1 MFKLNCVCFRN
12 EKQKDYKFLPQ
23 HFLNLRPLP
32 QMQGSLRPIFG
43 ESLRIGVLGGQQLV
57 SLQQA
62 SLSSIINV
70 AAIALNKETSFS
82 RLKVVHITQKRKAS

>member
-1 MFKLNCVCFRN
+1 MGVYVLGT
-12 EKQKDYKFLPQ
+12 EKDYKFLPQ

-62 SLSSIINV
+62 SLSSIIGLVKNPFLSSMFFP
-70 AAIALNKETSFS
+70 IFLPKILSMNI
-82 RLKVVHITQKRKAS
+82 L

>member
-62 SLSSIINV
+62 SLSSIIGLVKKPFLSSIFFPIFLPKILSMN
-70 AAIALNKETSFS
+70 IL
-82 RLKVVHITQKRKAS
+82 

>member
-62 SLSSIINV
+62 LLSSIIGLV
-70 AAIALNKETSFS
+70 EKPFLSSMFFPIFS
-82 RLKVVHITQKRKAS
+82 PKI